1 MAINYQV
8 NPIISVHDLIDILK
22 KSTLGLRRPL
32 ADLEAM
38 ESMLAH
44 ANYYIGAYENGQL
57 VGLARAMT
65 DFVYTT
71 YLADLA
77 VDEKYQHQG
86 IGKELIKYCTKTNI
100 NHFSPTSVLCNILDI
115 NTLNQKCI
123 CDKTIL
129 KKKYSCSCYYLRH
142 PLNPN
147 IQYMPVSFFLQR
159 LE

>member
-1 MAINYQV
+1 MSINYQV
-8 NPIISVHDLIDILK
+8 NPTISVQDLIDILK

-77 VDEKYQHQG
+77 VDEKYQHKG
-86 IGKELIKYCTKTNI
+86 IGKELIK
-100 NHFSPTSVLCNILDI
+100 
-115 NTLNQKCI
+115 
-123 CDKTIL
+123 IL
-129 KKKYSCSCYYLRH
+129 KINIPKAKLILLAAPAAEAYYPKIGMQNHPHCYYIDDVA
-142 PLNPN
+142 N
-147 IQYMPVSFFLQR
+147 II
-159 LE
+159 

>member
-8 NPIISVHDLIDILK
+8 NPTISVHDLIDILH

-38 ESMLAH
+38 EGMLAH

-86 IGKELIKYCTKTNI
+86 IGKELIKMLKINI
-100 NHFSPTSVLCNILDI
+100 PKAKLILLAAPAAEGYYPKIGMQNHPHCYFI
-115 NTLNQKCI
+115 NEVEEING
-123 CDKTIL
+123 
-129 KKKYSCSCYYLRH
+129 
-142 PLNPN
+142 
-147 IQYMPVSFFLQR
+147 
-159 LE
+159 

>member
-1 MAINYQV
+1 MSITYQV
-8 NPIISVHDLIDILK
+8 NPRISVHDLIDILH

-44 ANYYIGAYENGQL
+44 ANYYIGAYENENL

-65 DFVYTT
+65 DFVFTT

-86 IGKELIKYCTKTNI
+86 IRKELIR
-100 NHFSPTSVLCNILDI
+100 
-115 NTLNQKCI
+115 
-123 CDKTIL
+123 IL
-129 KKKYSCSCYYLRH
+129 KINIPKAKLILLAAPAAEAYYPKIGMQNHPHCYFIDQERE
-142 PLNPN
+142 
-147 IQYMPVSFFLQR
+147 II
-159 LE
+159 

>member
-1 MAINYQV
+1 MSINYQV
-8 NPIISVHDLIDILK
+8 NPEISVHDLIDILH

-44 ANYYIGAYENGQL
+44 ANYYIGAYENGNL
-57 VGLARAMT
+57 VGLARVMT

-86 IGKELIKYCTKTNI
+86 IGKELIK
-100 NHFSPTSVLCNILDI
+100 
-115 NTLNQKCI
+115 
-123 CDKTIL
+123 IL
-129 KKKYSCSCYYLRH
+129 KINIPKAKLILLAAPAAEAYYPKIGMQNHPHCYYIDDVA
-142 PLNPN
+142 N
-147 IQYMPVSFFLQR
+147 II
-159 LE
+159 

>member
-77 VDEKYQHQG
+77 VNEKYQHQG
-86 IGKELIKYCTKTNI
+86 IGKELIK
-100 NHFSPTSVLCNILDI
+100 
-115 NTLNQKCI
+115 
-123 CDKTIL
+123 IL
-129 KKKYSCSCYYLRH
+129 KINIPRAKLILLAAPAAEAYYPKIGMQNHPHCYYIDDVA
-142 PLNPN
+142 N
-147 IQYMPVSFFLQR
+147 II
-159 LE
+159 

>member
-1 MAINYQV
+1 MSINYQV
-8 NPIISVHDLIDILK
+8 NPTISVQDLIDILK

-71 YLADLA
+71 YLSDLA
-77 VDEKYQHQG
+77 VDEKYQQQG
-86 IGKELIKYCTKTNI
+86 IGKELIK
-100 NHFSPTSVLCNILDI
+100 
-115 NTLNQKCI
+115 
-123 CDKTIL
+123 IL
-129 KKKYSCSCYYLRH
+129 KINIPRAKLILLAAPAAEAYYPKIGMQNHPHCYYIDDVA
-142 PLNPN
+142 N
-147 IQYMPVSFFLQR
+147 II
-159 LE
+159 

>member
-1 MAINYQV
+1 MSINYQV
-8 NPIISVHDLIDILK
+8 NPTISVQDLIDILK

-86 IGKELIKYCTKTNI
+86 IGKELIK
-100 NHFSPTSVLCNILDI
+100 
-115 NTLNQKCI
+115 
-123 CDKTIL
+123 IL
-129 KKKYSCSCYYLRH
+129 KINIPRAKLILLAAPAAEAYYPKIGMQNHPHCYYIDDVA
-142 PLNPN
+142 N
-147 IQYMPVSFFLQR
+147 II
-159 LE
+159 

>member
-1 MAINYQV
+1 MSMQIIYQIN
-8 NPIISVHDLIDILK
+8 PEISVHDLIDILK

-32 ADLEAM
+32 SDLEAM

-44 ANYYIGAYENGQL
+44 ANYYIGAYENGNL

-86 IGKELIKYCTKTNI
+86 VGKELIKMLKRNIPKAKLILLAAPAAEGYYPKIGMQKHPHCYYIDDVTNI
-100 NHFSPTSVLCNILDI
+100 I
-115 NTLNQKCI
+115 
-123 CDKTIL
+123 
-129 KKKYSCSCYYLRH
+129 
-142 PLNPN
+142 
-147 IQYMPVSFFLQR
+147 
-159 LE
+159 

>member
-1 MAINYQV
+1 MSINYQV
-8 NPIISVHDLIDILK
+8 NPTISVHDLIDILK

-32 ADLEAM
+32 VDLEAM

-77 VDEKYQHQG
+77 VDKKYQHQG
-86 IGKELIKYCTKTNI
+86 IGKELIKILKTNI
-100 NHFSPTSVLCNILDI
+100 PKAKLILLAAPTAEAYYPKIGMQNHPH
-115 NTLNQKCI
+115 
-123 CDKTIL
+123 
-129 KKKYSCSCYYLRH
+129 CYYIDDVA
-142 PLNPN
+142 N
-147 IQYMPVSFFLQR
+147 II
-159 LE
+159 

>member
-1 MAINYQV
+1 MQIIYQIN
-8 NPIISVHDLIDILK
+8 PEISVHDLIDILH

-86 IGKELIKYCTKTNI
+86 IGKKLIKILKINIPKAKLILLAAPAAEAYYPKIGMQNHPNCYFIDDVTNI
-100 NHFSPTSVLCNILDI
+100 I
-115 NTLNQKCI
+115 
-123 CDKTIL
+123 
-129 KKKYSCSCYYLRH
+129 
-142 PLNPN
+142 
-147 IQYMPVSFFLQR
+147 
-159 LE
+159 